1 MQSQT
6 AANGP
11 NHDARTPQ
19 TARRSRVF
27 LLIGAGLIAAG
38 VGLLLWR
45 DRVPAPPAMP
55 APSTVDALTPQ
66 TVAAMDSPAFA
77 HSDGWRVDAAGAD
90 PSEPADPWPSLPAR
104 SASPTRGAS
113 WRCNWRPALTGATCS
128 SPWTVRRPTLPA
140 ITGNVDSRGAPAG
153 YTTLYAPEDHR
164 RRPLGR
170 RTAQRC
176 GPAADGSPHQARVEI
191 WRSWGQTP
199 LRAVA
204 IDALP
209 PAAPPAWPGVLLLV
223 SGLLCVLAAWA
234 WWPMSQAVR
243 PTALAQLANVADAKY
258 AGDWARRLA
267 LGGGALTVLGALLGL
282 WWLTLA
288 GVGLL
293 ALAGLLRPVLWLKR
307 SWPRCLSTSASPC
320 RCCPSATFP
329 SSTWACWAASA
340 CSWSTG
346 CSFRDRRRAARRRW
360 RLPPSSWPAGRW

>member
-1 MQSQT
+1 M
-6 AANGP
+6 G
-11 NHDARTPQ
+11 
-19 TARRSRVF
+19 
-27 LLIGAGLIAAG
+27 
-38 VGLLLWR
+38 
-45 DRVPAPPAMP
+45 
-55 APSTVDALTPQ
+55 
-66 TVAAMDSPAFA
+66 
-77 HSDGWRVDAAGAD
+77 AAGAD
-90 PSEPADPWPSLPAR
+90 PSEPADPWREPAGTVSFAYTGR
-104 SASPTRGAS
+104 ELALQLAPGAY
-113 WRCNWRPALTGATCS
+113 WGYLFV
-128 SPWTVRRPTLPA
+128 TV
-140 ITGNVDSRGAPAG
+140 DGAPANVAG
-153 YTTLYAPEDHR
+153 HHRQRGQSRRPGRLHYVVRARRDHR

-170 RTAQRC
+170 RAAQRC
-176 GPAADGSPHQARVEI
+176 GPARRRQSTPGARRDLAQLGTDAAAGRGH
-191 WRSWGQTP
+191 RS
-199 LRAVA
+199 
-204 IDALP
+204 LP

-234 WWPMSQAVR
+234 WRPMSQAVR
-243 PTALAQLANVADAKY
+243 PTALAQLANVAGAKY

-293 ALAGLLRPVLWLKR
+293 ALAGLLRPVLWLRR

-346 CSFRDRRRAARRRW
+346 CSFRDRRRVAASRRW